1 MPTLSHLAL
10 TTALVTLTGSAIML
24 MILRRTVYFDER
36 TGNIIDDVG
45 MIFALLGLLIVI
57 SN

>member
-1 MPTLSHLAL
+1 MPTLSQLAL

-24 MILRRTVYFDER
+24 MILRRIVYFDER